1 MNDKLS
7 KAIQIFFFVA
17 AVASAFAVAYLLT
30 AG

>member
-1 MNDKLS
+1 MKDKLS

-17 AVASAFAVAYLLT
+17 AVAAALAVAYLLT

>member
-7 KAIQIFFFVA
+7 KAIQLFFFVA
-17 AVASAFAVAYLLT
+17 AVAAAFAVAYLLT